1 MITEATYMG
10 SFPSVSKCPK
20 HKLPEYAFIGRSN
33 VGKSS
38 LINMLSGRKA
48 LAKVSNTPGKTQML
62 NFFEVDESWYIVD
75 LPGYGYA
82 KLSKKHRDILEKMI
96 QGYLQYREN
105 MSCAFVLIDSNVP
118 PQAIDL
124 EFVNWM
130 GESRI
135 PFVLVFTKLDK
146 RSKSTKTT
154 NIDAFKNELLK
165 TWNEVPPFFLTS
177 SADKLGGEE
186 ILAYIDSIN
195 GQ

>member
-1 MITEATYMG
+1 MITAVEYMG
-10 SFPSVSKCPK
+10 SFPSVSKCPRHEK
-20 HKLPEYAFIGRSN
+20 AEYAFIGRSN

-38 LINMLSGRKA
+38 LINMLSGRKS

-62 NFFEVDESWYIVD
+62 NFYEVDESWIIVD

-82 KLSKKHRDILEKMI
+82 KLSKKHRDSLEKMI

-105 MSCAFVLIDSNVP
+105 MACAFVLIDGYIP

-130 GESRI
+130 GQSRI
-135 PFVLVFTKLDK
+135 PFVLVFTKLD
-146 RSKSTKTT
+146 RLSKAEK
-154 NIDAFKNELLK
+154 NKNVDAFKNELLK

-177 SADKLGGEE
+177 SAEKLGREE
-186 ILAYIDSIN
+186 ILAFIESIH